1 MLENVIDAA
10 PADPTVVA
18 NIGNIAPVSDRAC
31 WFDEVIAASKDGMIL
46 GDVAYD

>member
-1 MLENVIDAA
+1 MLENVIEAA
-10 PADPTVVA
+10 VEVTVVA
-18 NIGNIAPVSDRAC
+18 NIGNIAPVSARAC